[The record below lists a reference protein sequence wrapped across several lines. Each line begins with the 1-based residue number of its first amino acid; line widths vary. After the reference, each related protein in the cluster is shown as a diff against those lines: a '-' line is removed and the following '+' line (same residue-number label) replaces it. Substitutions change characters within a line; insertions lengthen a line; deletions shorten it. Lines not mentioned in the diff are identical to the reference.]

1 MEKEVQSMREGGGS
15 GQSNGN
21 TVWKM
26 IWTIKIL
33 NVVKMLMW
41 RACNDLL
48 PTKQNLLRRE
58 VVNDANFLIARTV
71 KHII

>member
-1 MEKEVQSMREGGGS
+1 VQSMREGGGS

-21 TVWKM
+21 TIWKM

-33 NVVKMLMW
+33 NALKMLMW
-41 RACNDLL
+41 RVCNDLL
-48 PTKQNLLRRE
+48 PTKQNLLQRE
-58 VVNDANFLIARTV
+58 VVNDASSLICEREARTV